1 VAPDRPKDW
10 RKLCEAAAKEQD
22 PDKLMALIIELN
34 EALEQR
40 GRSRN
45 ASLEEELRN
54 PQSSSPYVWDGF
66 VV

>member
-1 VAPDRPKDW
+1 MAPDRPKDW
-10 RKLCEAAAKEQD
+10 RKLCEAAAKEKD

-40 GRSRN
+40 DHSHN
-45 ASLEEELRN
+45 ASLEEEPRS
-54 PQSSSPYVWDGF
+54 PQSSAPYVWDGF